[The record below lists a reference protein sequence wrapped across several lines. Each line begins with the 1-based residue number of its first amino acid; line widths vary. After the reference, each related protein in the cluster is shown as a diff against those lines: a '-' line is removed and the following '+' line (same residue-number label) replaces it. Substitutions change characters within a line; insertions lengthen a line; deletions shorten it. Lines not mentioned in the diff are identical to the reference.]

1 MRFTVRLKLG
11 VGFGLLIGLSMLAT
25 GVALSGLSGIND
37 QLAGI
42 VDGPAKRQRAV
53 LEMAETLQN
62 LRRTQAAIIA
72 ETNDTEIA
80 ATAQEML
87 KLRGEIR
94 KFHDQAYALA
104 TADGKPIYESFN
116 SVFGQYLFVQDKILA
131 LAKAN
136 GNAHAIAMVE
146 QQERPAYDQLT
157 ESLANLVDTGEP
169 RLAQAAARLQAVL
182 GQAARDQRST
192 ILATEHSATLDFAK
206 IYEED
211 KVNLRHRFE
220 PLRGLVLDRVLLDT
234 LTMRLD
240 HWQKAAD
247 EAMVY
252 AKADSNTL
260 AAELANGEGR
270 RLANQMIDLSDQLTE
285 KQVKAMAEAKAEA
298 DAEYSKIRTSLLA
311 VAAFTT
317 LIGLGAALVIAL
329 SIARGVGQARVLA
342 LAVAK
347 GDLTQTAEINTDDEI
362 GDLLTHVNEM
372 VVRLKG
378 IVGEVTGAAENVS
391 CGSQELSSASEEMS
405 QGASEQA
412 ASAEQASA
420 SMERMAANIKQ
431 NADNATETAKIAGQ
445 SAADAETSGAAVA
458 RAVAA
463 MATIAEKIM
472 VVQEIARQ
480 TDLLAL
486 NAAVEAARAG
496 EHGRGFAVVASEV
509 RKLAER
515 SQAAAAEI
523 SGLSGETVKVA
534 AEAGQMLARLV
545 PDIRKTAGLVAEIT
559 AACREQDVGA
569 AQISRA
575 IQQLDKVTQQN
586 AGASEEM
593 AATSEELASQ
603 AEQLQRA
610 ISYFLTEE
618 TSGQRGAARP
628 QVSVRSPAVIPH
640 LGQAKFARH
649 PAMASLRHGG
659 ARGKKVNGRA
669 TAGLAIDLGQAGD
682 AEDAEFQAF

>member
-1 MRFTVRLKLG
+1 MRFTVRFKLG
-11 VGFGLLIGLSMLAT
+11 LGFGLLIGLSILAT
-25 GVALSGLSGIND
+25 GVALSGLSGLNE

-62 LRRTQAAIIA
+62 LRRTQAVIIA
-72 ETNDTEIA
+72 ETNDAEIA

-87 KLRGEIR
+87 KLRGEIGR
-94 KFHDQAYALA
+94 FHDQAYALA
-104 TADGKPIYESFN
+104 TADGKPLYEAFSH
-116 SVFGQYLFVQDKILA
+116 VFGDYVAVQDKILA

-136 GNAHAIAMVE
+136 GNSRAIAAAE
-146 QQERPAYDQLT
+146 QEERPGYDQLA
-157 ESLANLVDTGEP
+157 ESLGAVVDTGEP
-169 RLAQAAARLQAVL
+169 RLVQAAARLQAAL
-182 GQAARDQRST
+182 GQAARDQRSA
-192 ILATEHSATLDFAK
+192 ILATEHGATLSFARTF
-206 IYEED
+206 EED
-211 KVNLRHRFE
+211 KVMVRHRFE
-220 PLRGLVLDRVLLDT
+220 ALRGLTQDRALLET
-234 LTMRLD
+234 LAARLE

-247 EAMVY
+247 EVIIY
-252 AKADSNTL
+252 AKADTNTL
-260 AAELANGEGR
+260 AADLANGEGR
-270 RLANQMIDLSDQLTE
+270 KLANQMIDLSDQLTE
-285 KQVKAMAEAKAEA
+285 KQVKAMAAAKADA
-298 DAEYSKIRTSLLA
+298 DAEYAKIRTSLLA
-311 VAAFTT
+311 VAGISAV
-317 LIGLGAALVIAL
+317 IGLGAALAIAL
-329 SIARGVGQARVLA
+329 GIARGVGQARVLA

-347 GDLTQTAEINTDDEI
+347 GDLTQTADINTDDEI

-412 ASAEQASA
+412 ASTEQAS
-420 SMERMAANIKQ
+420 SLMERMAANIKL
-431 NADNATETAKIAGQ
+431 NAENATETAKIAGQ
-445 SAADAETSGAAVA
+445 SAADAETSGVAVA

-463 MATIAEKIM
+463 MGTIAQKIM
-472 VVQEIARQ
+472 IVQEIARQ

-523 SGLSGETVKVA
+523 SGLSGETVTVA

-545 PDIRKTAGLVAEIT
+545 PDIKRTAGLVAEIT

-569 AQISRA
+569 AQINRA

-586 AGASEEM
+586 SGASEEM

-603 AEQLQRA
+603 AEQLQRV

-618 TSGQRGAARP
+618 TAGQRSPGRG

-640 LGQAKFARH
+640 LGQARFARH
-649 PAMASLRHGG
+649 PAMASLRHGA
-659 ARGKKVNGRA
+659 ARGKKANGQA
-669 TAGLAIDLGQAGD
+669 TVGFDPGQAGD
-682 AEDAEFQAF
+682 AEDAEFHAF